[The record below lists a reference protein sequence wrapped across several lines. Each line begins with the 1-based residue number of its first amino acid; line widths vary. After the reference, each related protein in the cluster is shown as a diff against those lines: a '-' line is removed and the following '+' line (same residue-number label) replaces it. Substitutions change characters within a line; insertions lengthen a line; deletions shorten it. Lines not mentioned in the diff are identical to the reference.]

1 MHIEEKFGT
10 FIIEKSKSSFVL
22 GTIGQVLTEL
32 CSLDLE
38 KFQLF
43 QFLFI
48 FFAAIKVKKVNFIS
62 MYSAHNVYCPC
73 PWEGA

>member
-22 GTIGQVLTEL
+22 GTIGQVLTD
-32 CSLDLE
+32 SLDLE